1 MARFVKDV
9 NLNQPAEFVNFM
21 MGDFLQ
27 KGGYVTLE
35 WKGEE
40 CFRCGDVMI
49 EGYKYLKWS
58 YMNGIFHLEAWM
70 RAPFG
75 GEMGL
80 TGFYGALPK
89 KMYRNNLEAL
99 ILSLQQIVPDM
110 SRMDAAAAGASDQ
123 PVPVQTV
130 ENKGQAIAALAVG
143 IGSIVGALI
152 MPILGII
159 VSAIA
164 LSMARSG
171 MNSSGRSLAVAGR
184 ICAIVGL
191 VLAFVTWIINAAMLP
206 FLMS

>member
-27 KGGYVTLE
+27 KGGYAPSE
-35 WKGEE
+35 WKREE
-40 CFRCGDVMI
+40 CLRCGDAMI

-70 RAPFG
+70 KGPFG

-80 TGFYGALPK
+80 TGFFGALPK

-99 ILSLQQIVPDM
+99 IVTLQQSVPDM
-110 SRMDAAAAGASDQ
+110 SKMDAAAASASGQ

-130 ENKGQAIAALAVG
+130 DNKGQAVAALAVG
-143 IGSIVGALI
+143 IASIVGSLI
-152 MPILGII
+152 MPLIGII
-159 VSAIA
+159 VSAVA
-164 LSMARSG
+164 LSMARAG
-171 MNSSGRSLAVAGR
+171 MNSSGRSLAVTGR
-184 ICAIVGL
+184 ICAIVGMVISL
-191 VLAFVTWIINAAMLP
+191 VTWVINAAVMP
-206 FLMS
+206 FL